1 MTVSVCAQ
9 VLTNGDIKALPYE
22 PLDNCSFLI
31 LSSDEVKRMSLS
43 KDLNFDIDAA
53 FLPKSR
59 VICCFLSCLG
69 MCSDGSLKGSVEPS
83 LLTWRYT
90 YVEEHT

>member
-22 PLDNCSFLI
+22 PLDNCTFLI

-53 FLPKSR
+53 FFTEITGYLL
-59 VICCFLSCLG
+59 LSFVSGHVLG
-69 MCSDGSLKGSVEPS
+69 RILKG
-83 LLTWRYT
+83 LGRA
-90 YVEEHT
+90 

>member
-31 LSSDEVKRMSLS
+31 LSNDEVKRMSLV

-53 FLPKSR
+53 FFTEITGHLL
-59 VICCFLSCLG
+59 LSFVSGHVLG
-69 MCSDGSLKGSVEPS
+69 RILKG
-83 LLTWRYT
+83 LGRA
-90 YVEEHT
+90 

>member
-22 PLDNCSFLI
+22 PLDNCTFLI
-31 LSSDEVKRMSLS
+31 LSNDEVKRMSLV

-53 FLPKSR
+53 FFTEITGYLL
-59 VICCFLSCLG
+59 LSFVSGHVLG
-69 MCSDGSLKGSVEPS
+69 RILKG
-83 LLTWRYT
+83 LGRA
-90 YVEEHT
+90 

>member
-22 PLDNCSFLI
+22 PLDNCTFLI
-31 LSSDEVKRMSLS
+31 LSNDEVKRMSLV

-53 FLPKSR
+53 FFTEITGYLL
-59 VICCFLSCLG
+59 LSFVTGHVLG
-69 MCSDGSLKGSVEPS
+69 RILKG
-83 LLTWRYT
+83 LGRA
-90 YVEEHT
+90 

>member
-22 PLDNCSFLI
+22 PLDNCTFLI
-31 LSSDEVKRMSLS
+31 LSNDEVKRMSLG

-53 FLPKSR
+53 FFTEITGYLL
-59 VICCFLSCLG
+59 LSFVTGHVLG
-69 MCSDGSLKGSVEPS
+69 RILKG
-83 LLTWRYT
+83 LGRA
-90 YVEEHT
+90 

>member
-53 FLPKSR
+53 FFTEITGYLL
-59 VICCFLSCLG
+59 LSFVSGHVLG
-69 MCSDGSLKGSVEPS
+69 RILKG
-83 LLTWRYT
+83 LGRA
-90 YVEEHT
+90 